1 MGNSEEKNK
10 TKLSR
15 CPNDDFNDSYL
26 DIYLFG
32 NYNPVMEIIIGEQ
45 ERNEDYINIQGYE
58 YKENKDYILIGQT
71 PLDEKSNLNSLN
83 ERLIIK
89 NNNSSKENENFEMN
103 YEKFLKSFKN
113 HKNKIMS
120 EEPYK
125 IRHPVFKWNMNF
137 YCKES
142 LNFTELSNVKDNFEK
157 HFCDDQKNALIIFI
171 DNLSI
176 IFKAINIFREIKSEI
191 HPLFLFVVNIKK
203 MHKTK
208 EQISIEIDN
217 YLKGMEIKSFNI
229 RNVTLL
235 EDVDLF
241 ETPNGEDSYNFNKK
255 RSDYIF
261 GLYSFLINSWLY
273 YNNLG
278 DNFEFGK
285 HLGQHSNIFLEDINN
300 KNSNINIK
308 SNIGLFNIIIVG
320 KPGVG
325 KSTLIN
331 VLSKSKRSRE
341 GKGESVTKKIINYI
355 IKDYN
360 ISFYDTPGFESD
372 NDINETIQLINN
384 LQKHL
389 IEGKHQINMAFYLIQ
404 GSRDFY
410 NNERKILKTLME
422 NNIPTF
428 FLLTFSPSLEKGNEF
443 KQIIEIN
450 LRRAFKQFDK
460 NKGIEYYNKQVKTFP
475 VHLLDENDGSCNNFG
490 IKTCME
496 AIFEKFKYCIIEDN
510 ELQMLDNIMDSNQKR
525 NSDDN
530 SNRVKEV
537 LNLLDGKEIYKHF
550 KDIDDILS
558 SSIDQT
564 NSVISYYSKFG
575 SALSLLNLLFFPSAF
590 IYLTT
595 LKKNLLI
602 EILRIFKKFMDDK
615 EKEELLSN
623 YSKEINDYDKVKSN
637 IPFFNICYNNQN
649 IYNFGTKYAKIFT
662 EELKKSGIDGVSMF
676 IKDYIGCYNNAIK
689 GIKIIGQNF
698 ND

>member
-1 MGNSEEKNK
+1 MGNSEEKKK

-15 CPNDDFNDSYL
+15 CPNEDFNDSYL

-45 ERNEDYINIQGYE
+45 ERNDDYINIQGYE
-58 YKENKDYILIGQT
+58 YKENKDYILIGET
-71 PLDEKSNLNSLN
+71 PSDEKSNLNSLN

-137 YCKES
+137 YCKE
-142 LNFTELSNVKDNFEK
+142 NFNFKELSKVKDDFEN
-157 HFCDDQKNALIIFI
+157 HFYDEQKNVLIVFI
-171 DNLSI
+171 DNLST
-176 IFKAINIFREIKSEI
+176 IFKVINIFSEIKSEN
-191 HPLFLFVVNIKK
+191 HPLFLFVVNIKE

-208 EQISIEIDN
+208 DQISIEIDN
-217 YLKGMEIKSFNI
+217 YLNGLKVKSFNI

-235 EDVDLF
+235 EEVDLF
-241 ETPNGEDSYNFNKK
+241 ETPTRENSYNYNQK

-261 GLYSFLINSWLY
+261 GLYSFLLNSWFY

-285 HLGQHSNIFLEDINN
+285 HLGQYSNIFLEDINN
-300 KNSNINIK
+300 KNSNININ
-308 SNIGLFNIIIVG
+308 SNIGLFNIIVLG

-331 VLSKSKRSRE
+331 VLSKRKRSLE
-341 GKGESVTKKIINYI
+341 GKGEIVTKKIIKYI
-355 IKDYN
+355 MKDYN
-360 ISFYDTPGFESD
+360 ISLYDTPGFELD
-372 NDINETIQLINN
+372 NDINKTIQLINN

-389 IEGKHQINMAFYLIQ
+389 IEGKNQINMAFYLIQ
-404 GSRDFY
+404 GARDFY
-410 NNERKILKTLME
+410 NNERQILKTLME

-428 FLLTFSPSLEKGNEF
+428 FLLTFSPSLEKGNES

-460 NKGIEYYNKQVKTFP
+460 NKWKEYYEKQVKVFP

-510 ELQMLDNIMDSNQKR
+510 ELEMLDNIMDNNQKR
-525 NSDDN
+525 NSDGK
-530 SNRVKEV
+530 SNRIKEIF
-537 LNLLDGKEIYKHF
+537 NLLDGKEIYKHF

-558 SSIDQT
+558 SSIEQT
-564 NSVISYYSKFG
+564 NSVISLYSKFG
-575 SALSLLNLLFFPSAF
+575 SVLSLLNLFLIPSA
-590 IYLTT
+590 IYLAN

-623 YSKEINDYDKVKSN
+623 YSKEINDYNGLKSN
-637 IPFFNICYNNQN
+637 IPIANICYNRQN
-649 IYNFGTKYAKIFT
+649 IYNFGTKHVKIFT
-662 EELKKSGIDGVSMF
+662 EELKKAGIDGVSMF
-676 IKDYIGCYNNAIK
+676 IKEYIQCYNNAIK

-698 ND
+698 NE